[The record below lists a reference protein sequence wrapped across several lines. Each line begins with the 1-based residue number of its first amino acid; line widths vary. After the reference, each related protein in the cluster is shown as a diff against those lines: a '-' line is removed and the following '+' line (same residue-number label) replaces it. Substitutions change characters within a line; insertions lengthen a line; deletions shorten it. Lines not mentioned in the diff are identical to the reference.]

1 MKKIN
6 FAWLLTITPLIPLTV
21 AAKCTTTKSADPSK
35 PDPDKMYKQEYE
47 YKSVEYGSTERF
59 NENVNKEAA
68 KGWRVV
74 SVIYRNNRWETFIVT
89 YERKLI

>member
-21 AAKCTTTKSADPSK
+21 AAKCTTTKPADPAK

-47 YKSVEYGSTERF
+47 YKCVEYGNVWHF
-59 NENVNKEAA
+59 NEKVNEEAA

-74 SVIYRNNRWETFIVT
+74 AVTWSDWGRSLIVT